1 MKESVGP
8 RFWGEWWTCR
18 RTIFNAVVMLLLATG
33 ADSYAAAEEHGIT
46 KEQYLHG
53 MNQGLDAVQR
63 KTRWQRK
70 NRLRFSANLFFAHGG
85 FIPHIPLDTILKY
98 VDALQEAGVDR
109 IDINPGLSPWLH
121 NDQPVI
127 SKYDAVVAHIRAR
140 GLEIA
145 LNPQFTPGDLP
156 IESFADWERASLQVY
171 AELARRYRPEIFV
184 VVHEPTT
191 MAKRMN
197 LQVTPLQWRRYAQA
211 TARAVKWVSPT
222 TRCGAGGLASE
233 KRFFDAFSTAA
244 GIDVLTLDI
253 YGLKDLKTNNEMIGV
268 ANRAGK
274 PVYIEETWRPA
285 YYSPSMG
292 SVESLEALSATGIGD
307 RDFEDLDARWME
319 TMVVYASVM
328 GLESFTPFWTQTFFA
343 YAGPD
348 ESNGALDW
356 SYTSQIVAAIE
367 TGQRSKSFDA
377 FRELIQRYGQR
388 SGL

>member
-1 MKESVGP
+1 
-8 RFWGEWWTCR
+8 
-18 RTIFNAVVMLLLATG
+18 
-33 ADSYAAAEEHGIT
+33 
-46 KEQYLHG
+46 
-53 MNQGLDAVQR
+53 
-63 KTRWQRK
+63 
-70 NRLRFSANLFFAHGG
+70 
-85 FIPHIPLDTILKY
+85 
-98 VDALQEAGVDR
+98 
-109 IDINPGLSPWLH
+109 
-121 NDQPVI
+121 
-127 SKYDAVVAHIRAR
+127 
-140 GLEIA
+140 
-145 LNPQFTPGDLP
+145 
-156 IESFADWERASLQVY
+156 
-171 AELARRYRPEIFV
+171 
-184 VVHEPTT
+184 

-233 KRFFDAFSTAA
+233 KRFFDAFSMAA

-343 YAGPD
+343 YAGLD

-377 FRELIQRYGQR
+377 LRELIQRYGQR